1 MTEIKKAYVD
11 TSIGQMHYRY
21 AGEGD
26 WLLLLHQT
34 ATCSEVY
41 EPLIGLLASSFSVV
55 AIDTP
60 GFGMSASP
68 PRPYTISDYALV
80 LQEALD
86 AIGIATTSVFG
97 HLTGASIASEF
108 AASAP
113 RRVKKL
119 MLMRPICFEAEELKR
134 RLDQI
139 VGGSIPTMMY
149 NEDGSYLKEV
159 WDDLIGRQ
167 AGQKLDRETRH
178 REMVWRLKAGPRF
191 FEAPAAVFSF
201 DMPGRL
207 PLIQAPTIVLA
218 GEDDSLQ
225 NGAKLATSL
234 IKQAQLQVV
243 PGSGHWVEIEHY
255 QELARIILEFLS

>member
-1 MTEIKKAYVD
+1 MAEIKKAYVD

-26 WLLLLHQT
+26 SLVLLHQT
-34 ATCSEVY
+34 ATCSEIY
-41 EPLIGLLASSFSVV
+41 EPLIDLLASSFSVV

-60 GFGMSASP
+60 GFGMSTAP

-80 LQEALD
+80 LQEVLD

-108 AASAP
+108 AAGAP
-113 RRVKKL
+113 HRIEKL
-119 MLMRPICFEAEELKR
+119 MLMRPICLEAEELKR

-139 VGGSIPTMMY
+139 VGGSIPIMMF
-149 NEDGSYLKEV
+149 NEDGSYLKDV

-167 AGQKLDRETRH
+167 AGQKLDPETRH

-191 FEAPAAVFSF
+191 FEAPTAVFSF

-207 PLIQAPTIVLA
+207 PLIQASTLVLA

-225 NGAKLATSL
+225 TGARLATSL
-234 IKQAQLQVV
+234 IKQAQLQVL
-243 PGSGHWVEIEHY
+243 PGNGHWIEIEHY
-255 QELARIILEFLS
+255 QELARIIIEFL